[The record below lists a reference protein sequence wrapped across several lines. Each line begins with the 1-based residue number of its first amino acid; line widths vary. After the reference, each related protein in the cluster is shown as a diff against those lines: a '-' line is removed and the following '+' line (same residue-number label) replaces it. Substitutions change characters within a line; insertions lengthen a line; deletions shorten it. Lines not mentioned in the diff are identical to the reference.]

1 VVAGCFLLGART
13 GLPHRRDDPRLRPW
27 LVVAGAAAVRGR
39 PAQPGGSRRG
49 DRNRA
54 GRCVRGGFVGPIV
67 FGFLAT
73 HTSFPQAWLAAA
85 SAMVLAGG
93 VVLAGRRMP
102 VAHTC
107 EDRRP
112 GVGARGVPPSA
123 DIVFESRKVSVVA
136 AAPVIMFVRMPTVS
150 FGDRETEWNTWYD
163 TVHIPARA
171 RVPGIRGAHRFKGQS
186 GGFAY
191 VTFYEASDPGAF
203 GGEAYRALR
212 DHEAALPSDSWE
224 HVTGRLPGF
233 ARSAYQHV
241 GGDAFTGLDEVE
253 LLCAVGYDAPAG
265 RREEFV
271 ARRAGSA
278 DPRRIPGIRREW
290 RFALASKEQV
300 PMSGEPAPSPE
311 FLNLYDVQDAS
322 AVAAEESLGVPGGV
336 EQFRMLATRCAAG
349 AER

>member
-1 VVAGCFLLGART
+1 M
-13 GLPHRRDDPRLRPW
+13 
-27 LVVAGAAAVRGR
+27 
-39 PAQPGGSRRG
+39 
-49 DRNRA
+49 
-54 GRCVRGGFVGPIV
+54 